1 MTESI
6 FSINGWQLLFTLV
19 NLVIDYFILKKF
31 LYQPVKKMF
40 AARQVEVENTYKK
53 ADEANSAA
61 NSLKATYEQ
70 KMSVA
75 KEEADE
81 IVRSATGRAQIRS
94 DAMIAEAKQNAADI
108 IRRAD
113 ETAAAEKKQA
123 LNEVK
128 DQIADLAVQAAETV
142 ISKEIDAG
150 AHRKM
155 IDDFIEG
162 MGEETWQ
169 N

>member
-6 FSINGWQLLFTLV
+6 FSVSGWQLLFTLV

-40 AARQVEVENTYKK
+40 AQRQAEVEDTYKK
-53 ADEANSAA
+53 ADEANADAA
-61 NSLKATYEQ
+61 SLKLQYEQ
-70 KMSVA
+70 KMA
-75 KEEADE
+75 GAREEADA
-81 IVRSATGRAQIRS
+81 IVRSATGRAQVRS
-94 DAMIAEAKQNAADI
+94 DEI

-113 ETAAAEKKQA
+113 EQAAVEKKQA

-128 DQIADLAVQAAETV
+128 NQIADLALQAAENV
-142 ISKEIDAG
+142 IRKELDDDS
-150 AHRKM
+150 HRKM
-155 IDDFIEG
+155 IDDFIENV
-162 MGEETWQ
+162 GEQQWQ

>member
-40 AARQVEVENTYKK
+40 AARQAEVENTYKK

-81 IVRSATGRAQIRS
+81 IVRSATGRAQIRA
-94 DAMIAEAKQNAADI
+94 DAMIAEANPNAADI

-113 ETAAAEKKQA
+113 VTAAAEKKQA

>member
-1 MTESI
+1 
-6 FSINGWQLLFTLV
+6 
-19 NLVIDYFILKKF
+19 
-31 LYQPVKKMF
+31 
-40 AARQVEVENTYKK
+40 
-53 ADEANSAA
+53 
-61 NSLKATYEQ
+61 
-70 KMSVA
+70 
-75 KEEADE
+75 
-81 IVRSATGRAQIRS
+81 
-94 DAMIAEAKQNAADI
+94 MIAEAKQNAADI